1 MFFAMAFVIFV
12 IFVFQLT
19 APVTT
24 IDQPKVQS
32 AFTLWTFLCV
42 FAPLWFNCDAFVCDG
57 FLSLRLRGCDVCD
70 GAMSQSA
77 MSLCPSVSLR
87 LCGEKR
93 RPHRSFSRYSAA
105 IRSSSIS
112 STVSPQRAKEK
123 SFSICEVVTI
133 PQTRPR
139 SSKTGPP
146 DEPE

>member
-1 MFFAMAFVIFV
+1 MERNGGNFVLAKVEPSCPWRDEPVDRVCGTNARVRSDSTIHRWRRSE
-12 IFVFQLT
+12 T
-19 APVTT
+19 AT
-24 IDQPKVQS
+24 DS
-32 AFTLWTFLCV
+32 A
-42 FAPLWFNCDAFVCDG
+42 ARIA
-57 FLSLRLRGCDVCD
+57 RDV
-70 GAMSQSA
+70 A